1 MELSDVETFEKQQ
14 KILDSWAKTE
24 LTDVEKVKQ
33 ELNFLLD
40 VKREKFY
47 SDIAFFQKKYC
58 SLILLSPDAFKFAI
72 TVPTVELDKIDQLE
86 DSPVKAQFDA
96 MVGPKGL
103 DRETILNLVIEIC
116 KNRKNSEEEL
126 REMAKTDC
134 VYLYSSF
141 PKLLNIAISYEIDR
155 QSEFRELSTV
165 LLERIR
171 QKQNNEITQEQ
182 LSKGF
187 LQQTLTDRFYTRK

>member
-14 KILDSWAKTE
+14 KIVDSWAKTE

-47 SDIAFFQKKYC
+47 SDIAFFQKKYV
-58 SLILLSPDAFKFAI
+58 SLIILSPDSFKFAI
-72 TVPTVELDKIDQLE
+72 TVPIVELEKLDKSE
-86 DSPVKAQFDA
+86 DSPVKKQFDA
-96 MVGPKGL
+96 MVGDK
-103 DRETILNLVIEIC
+103 DRETILNLVLEIC
-116 KNRKNSEEEL
+116 KNRKNSEAEL
-126 REMAKTDC
+126 LEMARIDC
-134 VYLYSSF
+134 VYLHSSF

-155 QSEFRELSTV
+155 QLEFRELATT

-187 LQQTLTDRFYTRK
+187 LQKTLTDKFYTRK